1 MDWKNIIN
9 MTKNM
14 ENTKNKNGYEISS
27 FQSYSKNN
35 SINNIIILFF
45 TEVKSKQNIYNSYMF
60 NELIQPK
67 KKRQL
72 MIGLRFLN
80 FLNCLIS

>member
-14 ENTKNKNGYEISS
+14 ENTKNKNAYEISS

-45 TEVKSKQNIYNSYMF
+45 NEVKSKQNIYNSYMF